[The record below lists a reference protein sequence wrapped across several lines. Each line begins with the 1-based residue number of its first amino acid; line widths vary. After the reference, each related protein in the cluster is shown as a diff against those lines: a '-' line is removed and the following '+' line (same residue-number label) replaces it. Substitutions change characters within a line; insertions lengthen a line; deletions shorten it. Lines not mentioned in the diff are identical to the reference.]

1 LNKLDLGL
9 SEYSEQLKL
18 KTVGEKRYLWGA
30 IRSKWLVLQPEE
42 MVRQLLL
49 LYLQDQGVSKH
60 RIAVERGL
68 LVNGLQR
75 RCDILVYDPGM
86 NPWLL
91 IECKAPQVRLTQD
104 AFRQIAAYNLPLRVP
119 YLLVCNGPDA
129 YCCQLDW
136 EAEDYAFLAELPVY
150 PAS

>member
-18 KTVGEKRYLWGA
+18 KTVADKRYLWGA

-49 LYLQDQGVSKH
+49 LYLQGRGVSKN

-68 LVNGLQR
+68 LVNGLQK
-75 RCDILVYDPGM
+75 RCDILVYDPEM

-129 YCCQLDW
+129 YCCRLDW
-136 EAEDYAFLAELPVY
+136 EAEEYAFLTELPTY